1 MNKETLLTGT
11 SLALAVF
18 GAVTLTFDNSNGI
31 VPLLLGAVVYL
42 LTTKNS
48 QS

>member
-1 MNKETLLTGT
+1 MNKETLLIVTA
-11 SLALAVF
+11 LALTVF

-48 QS
+48 K